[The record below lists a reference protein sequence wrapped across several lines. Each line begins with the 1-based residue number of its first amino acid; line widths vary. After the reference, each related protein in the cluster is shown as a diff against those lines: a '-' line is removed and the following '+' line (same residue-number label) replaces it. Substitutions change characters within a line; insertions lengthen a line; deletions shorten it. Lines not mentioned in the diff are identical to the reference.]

1 VIISAARDVV
11 TTVAVKELAIAVEEL
26 IVIDTTYTVNSSVDK
41 SCSLPPNPT
50 VASDIPCT

>member
-26 IVIDTTYTVNSSVDK
+26 IVIDTRYTVNFSVDK
-41 SCSLPPNPT
+41 SLL
-50 VASDIPCT
+50 VAA